1 MNTEENALWEETLA
15 HKEGGLH
22 VKEIRFYDDWSF
34 ARGTAIEPFAKD
46 GSQYQYA
53 GIAVFEE
60 WMKET
65 SDGEVLTHEVPFA
78 VQLCLNDVGEY
89 QSFSC
94 VRRDDDTFGLDAV
107 SQKLRQSEHHHIGG
121 VNVAL
126 YELIGDAEQHYQ
138 AMYRKADTDLE
149 RAKVTHVEI
158 GSTPTVEKT
167 GWAVN
172 GDAVFYPVTVTLE
185 APLDYPRLEKP
196 IQTLTGRLAVLADRT
211 GSLTPT
217 WDTDMGIEHSFLN
230 LLEPEVNAAIIKGLA
245 NRPIEEVQA
254 EAQRVYQGKEIKKEP
269 TMTDYEFDNQ
279 GKLELWNR
287 DHTESVKI
295 APSEEQDYSLAED
308 AGQLGLQIHVQQPE
322 VASMLGADSENFGA
336 IIDAEEAAKE
346 RGDVVLYVQYG
357 DHSSRFAKLLTSKP
371 KRNWDDYC
379 VGIVVWPKEE
389 YQKQFSDDFTPENA
403 LAKVDW
409 YNKWMT
415 PTLNGELY
423 EAYYQ
428 SDDDAYSFGTFYDR
442 EEAVTSALEEVP
454 HCCYPGQ
461 SFNEEIRYTV
471 AEDADRTIE
480 AVLTKRLGAEKAAQ
494 ILANAREEE
503 ARPDQSQSA
512 QVVKGRGM

>member
-34 ARGTAIEPFAKD
+34 ARDTAIEPFAKD

-53 GIAVFEE
+53 GVAVFEE

-78 VQLCLNDVGEY
+78 VQLRLNDVGEY
-89 QSFSC
+89 QSFAC

-107 SQKLRQSEHHHIGG
+107 IQKLRQSEHYRIGG

-138 AMYRKADTDLE
+138 ALYRKADADLE
-149 RAKVTHVEI
+149 RAKVAHVEI
-158 GSTPTVEKT
+158 GAAPTVEKT
-167 GWAVN
+167 DG
-172 GDAVFYPVTVTLE
+172 GHKDDAVYYPMTVTLE
-185 APLDYPRLEKP
+185 KPVDYPKLEKP
-196 IQTLTGRLAVLADRT
+196 VQTLTGRLVVYADRT
-211 GSLTPT
+211 GSLTPA
-217 WDTDMGIEHSFLN
+217 WDSDLVTSHSFWM
-230 LLEPEVNAAIIKGLA
+230 LLEPEVNAAIIKGRS
-245 NRPIEEVQA
+245 NRPIEEIQA
-254 EAQRVYQGKEIKKEP
+254 EAQRVYQGKTIDKEP
-269 TMTDYEFDNQ
+269 KMTDYEFDNQ

-308 AGQLGLQIHVQQPE
+308 AGQLGLQIHVKQPT
-322 VASMLGADSENFGA
+322 VASMLGADSEDFGA
-336 IIDAEEAAKE
+336 IFDAEETAKE
-346 RGDVVLYVQYG
+346 RGDVVLYVKFG
-357 DHSSRFAKLLTSKP
+357 DHSLRSAELLTTKP
-371 KRNWDDYC
+371 KNDWDEGC
-379 VGIVVWPKEE
+379 TGIVVWPKEE

-409 YNKWMT
+409 YNQWMT
-415 PTLNGELY
+415 ASLNGELY
-423 EAYYQ
+423 EAYYE
-428 SDDDAYSFGTFYDR
+428 SEDDSYILGTFVDR
-442 EEAVTSALEEVP
+442 DEAVKSALEEIP
-454 HCCYPGQ
+454 QCRYPGQ
-461 SFNEEIRYTV
+461 TFNEEIRYTV
-471 AEDADRTIE
+471 AADADRTIE

-503 ARPDQSQSA
+503 ARVDQSQSD